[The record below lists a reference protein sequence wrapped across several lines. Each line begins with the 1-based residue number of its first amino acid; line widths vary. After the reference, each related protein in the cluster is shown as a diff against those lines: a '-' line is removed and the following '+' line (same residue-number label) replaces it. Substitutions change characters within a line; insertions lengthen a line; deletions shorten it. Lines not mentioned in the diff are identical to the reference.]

1 MKTGRIILIA
11 LLALTACTN
20 EDLVQ
25 EVQEMQENTVG
36 FGVYTLRYE
45 TRGEAPKEVTKAI
58 PNGKSFG
65 VYAYYHQNS
74 TWAADAA
81 TATPNFMYNQKVTH
95 VTSEEMYD
103 YSPLKYWP
111 NTENDKVSFIGY
123 YPYTDPEDPESPE
136 SPENT
141 GLTPLLGSSEAGLP
155 TFDFTVAD
163 AAENQVDLLVSDLIT
178 DLPQS
183 RDTEGDPGTP
193 FNDLSITDKVKFMFH
208 HALAKVEFRI
218 VADAEIVADIASF
231 HLTSLNI
238 SNLYK
243 DGRLTPTYNAGTGVT
258 TLTWGSQTTMK
269 DAYAFTTY
277 KPQLLMPQTLSN
289 STMLSLN
296 YTITFKSDGTTYHY
310 DGSTLVTDDT
320 YTYTNAPTIQL
331 NTMKLTSSGEA
342 LTAWLPN
349 HHYIY
354 TIRLRANRIE
364 YTGEVVDWGD
374 THETSGVT
382 IEE

>member
-1 MKTGRIILIA
+1 MKNGLIILIA
-11 LLALTACTN
+11 LLALTACTSEN
-20 EDLVQ
+20 MVQ
-25 EVQEMQENTVG
+25 EVQNMQEKSVG

-58 PNGKSFG
+58 PDGKSFG

-74 TWAADAA
+74 TWADNAA

-95 VTSEEMYD
+95 VASEEMYD

-111 NTENDKVSFIGY
+111 NTENDKVSFMAY
-123 YPYTDPEDPESPE
+123 FPYTNTE
-136 SPENT
+136 SPENPESPVNT
-141 GLTPLLGSSEAGLP
+141 GLKPLLGSSEAGLP

-163 AAENQVDLLVSDLIT
+163 AAENQVDLLVSDLIA

-193 FNDLSITDKVKFMFH
+193 FHDLSIYDKVKFVFH

-231 HLTSLNI
+231 RLTSLSI

-243 DGRLTPTYNAGTGVT
+243 DGHLTPTYTAGTGVT
-258 TLTWGSQTTMK
+258 TLTWSNQSTVK
-269 DAYAFTTY
+269 DAYAFSTY

-289 STMLSLN
+289 STMLNLN
-296 YTITFKSDGTTYHY
+296 YSITFKSDGTTYHY
-310 DGSTLVTDDT
+310 EGSTLKTDDT
-320 YTYTNAPTIQL
+320 YTYNNAPSIQL
-331 NTMKLTSSGEA
+331 NTMKLTGSGEA
-342 LTAWLPN
+342 LTVWLPN

-354 TIRLRANRIE
+354 TIRLRANRIDFE
-364 YTGEVVDWGD
+364 GEVVNWGD